1 MKTPLLHEAFLK
13 HALRSPDAPALLW
26 SGGTMTYGTLER
38 RSAVLAD
45 RLLAAGVGRGDLVG
59 VCVARGPAL
68 PTALLAVMRA
78 GAAWVPL
85 DPSYPQD
92 RLEYMLGDSGVSL
105 VIADGASARRLP
117 AGVRVL
123 DPEGADETAPAA
135 LPSVGRGDLAYV
147 IYTSGSTGRPKGV
160 LVEHGSVAATIAG
173 MRAEWGVGAGERVL
187 QFAPSSFDASVL
199 ETGVALTGGAALVL
213 ADADSVVPGPGLV
226 DLMDRFAVTFTLLPP
241 SVVAALPEAELPALR
256 TLVCGGEALPAEI
269 VARWGRGRRV
279 FNAYGPTEISIVAT
293 TGEVSGSGTPD
304 IGRPL
309 PGVRIDLLDKEG
321 LPVPDGEV
329 GELVVSG
336 AGVTRGY
343 LGRPALTAE
352 RYVPT
357 GHGRAYRTGDLAR
370 RLPDGRYAYAGR
382 ADHQVKIRGFRVEP
396 GEIAEVLRAH
406 PAVSDSVV
414 VARGTVLVGY
424 VSAPD
429 TPVHPADLR
438 TWCARTLPAHMVPST
453 VVVLPALPLTPS
465 GKVDRQALPSP
476 YRSGVS
482 SGDEPATPTEQAVA
496 ALMSELLGGTPAGAT
511 DDFFQL
517 GGHSLLVGRLAARIR
532 GDLGTDI
539 PLSHLFHH
547 ATPRKIAALVDGG
560 ASLDDGETVPQ
571 APPMRH
577 ADRTRPIP
585 LSFPQERVWFL
596 EQLSPLNQAY
606 RMQATLT
613 LRGPLDMTALRAA
626 LTELVRR
633 HEILRTA
640 FREVDGVP
648 AQCPVEMDAIT
659 FDVPLVDLSALSEA
673 EREDAWQELTA
684 KEQAT
689 PFDLDAPPLARWVVA
704 RDAPDTHRL
713 LHVEHHLVHDGWSFA
728 VFVKELTA
736 LYSVFAEGAAA
747 PPEPR
752 FQFADL
758 AAWQRSWLDGPV
770 MDRYLDHW
778 AKALEGAPAALE
790 LPTDRPRP
798 PEFTF
803 RGDVVRLTL
812 DPDEYHR
819 LRERAREFGV
829 TLYSTMLT
837 AFAALLSRYADQTDF
852 VLGVGVAN
860 RRLAEAERLIGMM
873 VNTVPLRVRLD
884 GDPTFRQLLEQVH
897 GTAVEG
903 YTWQDVPLQR
913 LVKAVAPT
921 RDLSRNPLFSA
932 MFSFHDSAVPDLD
945 FAGLR
950 GEVFMGHNGTAKA
963 DLNIVAIPR
972 AEQRVG
978 KRPSSE
984 DDSLTI
990 IWEYATDLFDAETMR
1005 NMVRAYRDLL
1015 RAALDEPDLPVSRFR
1030 LTSAAP
1036 APAAEAASAGPTV
1049 VELVERHIAEHPGRT
1064 ALSAGPAAVTYGEL
1078 GARADRLAEV
1088 LSRQGAGPGRPAAL
1102 RLPPGTDLVAA
1113 LLAAARTGVP
1123 ARILTPGTEPATA
1136 EALVTET
1143 AIREAGAAVPE
1154 AGTAAQGAETVIRE
1168 AGAATPEAEVAGRGD
1183 RGGRGRGHRTS
1194 DGGVLALVGRAE
1206 VTRAA
1211 LTGAVAALDALG
1223 FGAGHVPQTADAD
1236 SSLFLLEVWTT
1247 LARGGTLVLTGPQA
1261 PSPAALAALLAGR
1274 QEPFSALL
1282 LPDTTVN
1289 TLLAHHREAL
1299 AHGTDALLAIGA
1311 DTDPAAL
1318 REPVGVR
1325 LATGFGTPGLPLAL
1339 YRPHDG
1345 VPAPTA
1351 VVVPVGLPVPGVTA
1365 AVLDGHG
1372 EPLPAGVP
1380 GELHLARGAGARF
1393 TPTGHRARHTAAGGF
1408 EILGRTG
1415 AWPTVSGF
1423 RVAPYETRTRLTSH
1437 HGIAEAAVFSA
1448 DGELHA
1454 YLVPHTG
1461 SVIPD
1466 DGELVDF
1473 LAESLPDYQIPARF
1487 TAVPTLPARATRLP
1501 APRPA
1506 THP

>member
-26 SGGTMTYGTLER
+26 SDGTMTYGTLER

-59 VCVARGPAL
+59 VCVGRGPAL

-92 RLEYMLGDSGVSL
+92 RLEYMLDDSGVSL
-105 VIADGASARRLP
+105 VIADESSARRLP

-123 DPEGADETAPAA
+123 DPEGADESAPAA

-226 DLMDRFAVTFTLLPP
+226 DLMDRLAVTFTLLPP
-241 SVVAALPEAELPALR
+241 SVVAALPDAELPALR

-321 LPVPDGEV
+321 LPVPPGEV

-357 GHGRAYRTGDLAR
+357 GNGRAYRTGDLAR

-438 TWCARTLPAHMVPST
+438 AWCARTLPAHMVPST

-465 GKVDRQALPSP
+465 GKVDRRALPSP

-560 ASLDDGETVPQ
+560 ASLDEGEAVPEV
-571 APPMRH
+571 PPMRH
-577 ADRTRPIP
+577 ADRSRPIP

-596 EQLSPLNQAY
+596 EQLSPLNEAY

-659 FDVPLVDLSALSEA
+659 VDVPLVDLTALSED
-673 EREDAWQELTA
+673 ERECAWEELTA

-689 PFDLDAPPLARWVVA
+689 PFDVEKPPLARWVVA
-704 RDAPDTHRL
+704 RDAPDSHRL

-736 LYSVFAEGAAA
+736 LYSVFAEGAVA

-770 MDRYLDHW
+770 MDRYIGHW
-778 AKALEGAPAALE
+778 AKALDGAPAALE

-903 YTWQDVPLQR
+903 YTWQDVPLQK
-913 LVKAVAPT
+913 LVKALAPT

-950 GEVFMGHNGTAKA
+950 GEVFMGHNGSAKA

-990 IWEYATDLFDAETMR
+990 IWEYATDLFDAGTMR
-1005 NMVRAYRDLL
+1005 SMVAAYRDLL
-1015 RAALDEPDLPVSRFR
+1015 RAALDEPDLPVSRFP

-1036 APAAEAASAGPTV
+1036 APAAGAASAGPTV
-1049 VELVERHIAEHPGRT
+1049 VELVERHIAEHPDRT
-1064 ALSAGPAAVTYGEL
+1064 ALSAGPESVTYREL
-1078 GARADRLAEV
+1078 GARADLLAEA
-1088 LSRQGAGPGRPAAL
+1088 LARQGAGPGRPAAL

-1113 LLAAARTGVP
+1113 LLAAARTGIP
-1123 ARILTPGTEPATA
+1123 ARVLAPGTEPSAQSSAEPPAA
-1136 EALVTET
+1136 EALVTEALT
-1143 AIREAGAAVPE
+1143 RPG
-1154 AGTAAQGAETVIRE
+1154 
-1168 AGAATPEAEVAGRGD
+1168 GD
-1183 RGGRGRGHRTS
+1183 FGPGKRNGGGHRPAGS
-1194 DGGVLALVGRAE
+1194 DVLALVGRDE
-1206 VTRAA
+1206 ITHAA
-1211 LTGAVAALDALG
+1211 LTGAVAALDSLG
-1223 FGAGHVPQTADAD
+1223 FGAGHVPQTAEAD

-1247 LARGGTLVLTGPQA
+1247 LARGGTLVLTGAPA

-1274 QEPFSALL
+1274 REPFSALL

-1299 AHGTDALLAIGA
+1299 GHGADAVLAIGA

-1318 REPVGVR
+1318 REPVGAR

-1345 VPAPTA
+1345 EPGPAA
-1351 VVVPVGLPVPGVTA
+1351 VVVPVGLPVPGVAA
-1365 AVLDGHG
+1365 AVLDGYG

-1393 TPTGHRARHTAAGGF
+1393 APTGHRARHSAAGGF
-1408 EILGRTG
+1408 EILGAIG
-1415 AWPTVSGF
+1415 VWPTVSGF

-1437 HGIAEAAVFSA
+1437 RGIAEAAVVSA

-1454 YLVPHTG
+1454 YLVPHSG
-1461 SVIPD
+1461 AVLPD

-1487 TAVPTLPARATRLP
+1487 VAVPTLPARATRLT

-1506 THP
+1506 TRP